1 MDGGEVPASATGEW
15 YKRTL
20 PPENGLCYDRRMA
33 NEERLKRLLEMKDQ
47 ARLGGGLKRIQAQ
60 HERGKLTARERLDI
74 LLDPGT
80 FEELDQLMIHRA
92 TEFGMDEQHFL
103 GDAVVTGYGK
113 IDGRGVFV
121 FSQDFTVFGGSLS
134 EAMGE
139 KMSKVMDLALKTG
152 APVIGI
158 NDSGGARIQEG
169 VASLGGYGDIFLR
182 NVLASGVIPQ
192 ISVIMGPCAGGA
204 VYSPALTDFIFMT
217 QGTSQMFITG
227 PDVIRSVTGE
237 DVTQEELGGAI
248 AHASR
253 SGVAHFAIET
263 EEDTLLE
270 VRRLLSFLPLNNLD
284 EPPFVETGD
293 DPRRRSDDLLS
304 IVPDDAAK
312 SYDVREVI
320 NKVVDAGDFME
331 VHAQFAQNIVVGM
344 ARLAGRSVGI
354 VANQPLYLAGVLDID
369 SSRKA
374 ARFVRFCDA
383 FNIPILTFVDVPGFL
398 PGVAQEYGGI
408 IVHGAKLVYAYA
420 EATVPKV
427 TVILR
432 KSYGGAYDAMG
443 SKHLRAD
450 MNFSWPQG
458 EIAVV
463 GPEPAVNILYRTR
476 LAESDDPVAERA
488 QLTAEYAERFANP
501 YIAAARGYVDDVIDP
516 RDTRTKV
523 IHAFDMLRSKSES
536 TPAKKH
542 SNLPL

>member
-1 MDGGEVPASATGEW
+1 MPSPLYRELGRSATI
-15 YKRTL
+15 L
-20 PPENGLCYDRRMA
+20 SMS
-33 NEERLKRLLEMKDQ
+33 NEERLKKLLQMKDQ
-47 ARLGGGLKRIQAQ
+47 ARLGGGLKRIEAQ
-60 HERGKLTARERLDI
+60 HERGKLTARERIDI

-80 FEELDQLMIHRA
+80 FEELDQLVVHRT
-92 TEFGMDEQHFL
+92 TEFGLDKQHYL

-152 APVIGI
+152 APIIGI

-169 VASLGGYGDIFLR
+169 VASLGGYGDVFVR
-182 NVLASGVIPQ
+182 NVLASGVVPQ

-227 PDVIRSVTGE
+227 PDVIKSVTGE
-237 DVTQEELGGAI
+237 EVTQEELGGAT
-248 AHASR
+248 AHATR
-253 SGVAHFAIET
+253 SGAAHFAIET
-263 EEDTLLE
+263 EEDTLAE

-284 EPPFVETGD
+284 DPPVVETSD
-293 DPRRRSDDLLS
+293 AITRRDEDLVG
-304 IVPDDAAK
+304 IVPDDNTK

-320 NKVVDAGDFME
+320 YHIVDGGDFME
-331 VHAQFAQNIVVGM
+331 VHAQFAQNIVVGF
-344 ARLAGRSVGI
+344 ARLAGRTVGI
-354 VANQPLYLAGVLDID
+354 VANQPMYLAGVLDID

-408 IVHGAKLVYAYA
+408 IVHGAKLVYAYS

-432 KSYGGAYDAMG
+432 KAYGGAYDAMG

-450 MNFSWPQG
+450 MNFAWPQA

-463 GPEPAVNILYRTR
+463 GPEPAVNILYRSR
-476 LAESDDPVAERA
+476 LQEAADPIAERA
-488 QLTAEYAERFANP
+488 RLTADYAERFANP
-501 YIAAARGYVDDVIDP
+501 YVAAARGYVDDVIDP
-516 RDTRTKV
+516 RDTRAKV
-523 IHAFDMLRSKSES
+523 THAFEMLRGKTDS
-536 TPAKKH
+536 TPVRKH

>member
-1 MDGGEVPASATGEW
+1 MS
-15 YKRTL
+15 
-20 PPENGLCYDRRMA
+20 
-33 NEERLKRLLEMKDQ
+33 NEQKLERLLQMKDQ
-47 ARLGGGLKRIQAQ
+47 ARLGGGLKRIEAQ
-60 HERGKLTARERLDI
+60 HARGKLTARERIDI

-103 GDAVVTGYGK
+103 GDAVVTGFGK

-152 APVIGI
+152 APVIGL

-182 NVLASGVIPQ
+182 NVMASGVVPQ

-217 QGTSQMFITG
+217 NGTSQMFITG
-227 PDVIRSVTGE
+227 PEVIKAVTGE

-248 AHASR
+248 AHATR
-253 SGVAHFAIET
+253 SGACHFAIDT
-263 EEDTLLE
+263 EVDTLLE
-270 VRRLLSFLPLNNLD
+270 VRRLLSFLPLNNMD
-284 EPPFVETGD
+284 NAPIVDTSD
-293 DPRRRSDDLLS
+293 DPGRRSEDLLS
-304 IVPDDAAK
+304 IVPDDSAK

-320 NKVVDAGDFME
+320 HRVVDSADFME
-331 VHAQFAQNIVVGM
+331 VHAQFAQNIVVGF
-344 ARLAGRSVGI
+344 ARLNGQTIGV

-383 FNIPILTFVDVPGFL
+383 FNIPLLTFVDVPGFL

-432 KSYGGAYDAMG
+432 KAFGGAYDAMG

-463 GPEPAVNILYRTR
+463 GPEPAVNILYRSR
-476 LAESDDPVAERA
+476 LAEASDPVAERA
-488 QLTAEYAERFANP
+488 ELTAEYAERFANP

-516 RDTRTKV
+516 RDTRPKV
-523 IHAFDMLRSKSES
+523 IHAFEMLRSKSDS

>member
-1 MDGGEVPASATGEW
+1 MSS
-15 YKRTL
+15 
-20 PPENGLCYDRRMA
+20 
-33 NEERLKRLLEMKDQ
+33 EERLKKLLEMKDQ
-47 ARLGGGLKRIQAQ
+47 ARLGGGLKRIEQQ
-60 HERGKLTARERLDI
+60 HERGKLTARERIDI

-80 FEELDQLMIHRA
+80 FEEVDQLMLHRA
-92 TEFGMDEQHFL
+92 TEFGLDKQHYL

-113 IDGRGVFV
+113 IDGRTVFV

-139 KMSKVMDLALKTG
+139 KMSKIMDLAMKTG

-169 VASLGGYGDIFLR
+169 VASLGGYGDVFLR
-182 NVLASGVIPQ
+182 NTLASGVIPQ

-227 PDVIRSVTGE
+227 PDVIKAVTGE
-237 DVTQEELGGAI
+237 DVTHEDLGGAL
-248 AHASR
+248 AHATR
-253 SGVAHFAIET
+253 SGVCHFAIDN

-270 VRRLLSFLPLNNLD
+270 VRRLVSFLPSNNMD
-284 EPPFVETGD
+284 DPPTVETAD
-293 DPRRRSDDLLS
+293 DPHRRSDDLVG
-304 IVPDDAAK
+304 IVPDDATK
-312 SYDVREVI
+312 GYDVREVI
-320 NKVVDAGDFME
+320 YRVVDGGDFME
-331 VHAQFAQNIVVGM
+331 VHAQYAQNIVVGL
-344 ARLAGRSVGI
+344 ARVAGRTIGI

-383 FNIPILTFVDVPGFL
+383 FNIPILTLVDVPGFL
-398 PGVAQEYGGI
+398 PGTAQEYGGI
-408 IVHGAKLVYAYA
+408 IVHGAKLVFAYS

-432 KSYGGAYDAMG
+432 KAYGGAYDAMG

-450 MNFSWPQG
+450 VNFAWPQA

-463 GPEPAVNILYRTR
+463 GPEPAVNILYRAR
-476 LAESDDPVAERA
+476 LQEAPDPVAERA
-488 QLTAEYAERFANP
+488 KLTAEYADRFANP

-516 RDTRTKV
+516 RDTRWKV
-523 IHAFDMLRSKSES
+523 VRAFEMLRSK
-536 TPAKKH
+536 TDTMPAKKH

>member
-1 MDGGEVPASATGEW
+1 MRLPHRFATI
-15 YKRTL
+15 RAMS
-20 PPENGLCYDRRMA
+20 NDA
-33 NEERLKRLLEMKDQ
+33 RLSKLLQMKDQ
-47 ARLGGGLKRIQAQ
+47 ARLGGGLKRIEAQ
-60 HERGKLTARERLDI
+60 HEKGKLTARERIDI
-74 LLDPGT
+74 LLDPGS
-80 FEELDQLMIHRA
+80 FEELDQLMVHRA

-139 KMSKVMDLALKTG
+139 KMAKVMDLAMKTG
-152 APVIGI
+152 APVIGL
-158 NDSGGARIQEG
+158 NDGGGARIQEG
-169 VASLGGYGDIFLR
+169 VASLGGFGDIFLR

-192 ISVIMGPCAGGA
+192 ISVIMGPCAGGS

-217 QGTSQMFITG
+217 QNTSQMFITG
-227 PDVIRSVTGE
+227 PDVIKTVTGE
-237 DVTQEELGGAI
+237 DVTQEELGGAL
-248 AHASR
+248 AHATR
-253 SGVAHFAIET
+253 SGVAHFAIDS
-263 EEDTLLE
+263 EEDTLAE
-270 VRRLLSFLPLNNLD
+270 VRRLFSFLPLNNMEDPPRLD
-284 EPPFVETGD
+284 TGD
-293 DPRRRSDDLLS
+293 DIARRTDDLLN
-304 IVPDDAAK
+304 IVPDDSSKA
-312 SYDVREVI
+312 YDVREVI
-320 NKVVDAGDFME
+320 YHVVDDSDFME
-331 VHAQFAQNIVVGM
+331 VHAQFAQNIVVGFG
-344 ARLAGRSVGI
+344 RLAGRPVGI

-383 FNIPILTFVDVPGFL
+383 FNIPILTLVDVPGFL

-432 KSYGGAYDAMG
+432 KAVGGAYDAMG

-450 MNFSWPQG
+450 MNFAWPQG
-458 EIAVV
+458 EIYVTGAD
-463 GPEPAVNILYRTR
+463 GAVNILYRAR
-476 LAESDDPVAERA
+476 LQEAADPVEERA
-488 QLTAEYAERFANP
+488 QLIADYSERFANP
-501 YIAAARGYVDDVIDP
+501 YVAAARGYVDDVIDP

-523 IHAFDMLRSKSES
+523 IHAFEMLRTKVES

>member
-1 MDGGEVPASATGEW
+1 MS
-15 YKRTL
+15 
-20 PPENGLCYDRRMA
+20 
-33 NEERLKRLLEMKDQ
+33 NEDRLKRLLQMKDQ
-47 ARLGGGLKRIQAQ
+47 ARLGGGLKRIEAQ
-60 HERGKLTARERLDI
+60 HERRKLTARERLDL

-80 FEELDQLMIHRA
+80 FEELDQLVVHRA
-92 TEFGMDEQHFL
+92 TEFGIDKQHFL

-139 KMSKVMDLALKTG
+139 KMSKIMDLALKTG
-152 APVIGI
+152 APVIGL
-158 NDSGGARIQEG
+158 NDGGGARIQEG
-169 VASLGGYGDIFLR
+169 VASLAGFGDVFLR
-182 NVLASGVIPQ
+182 NVLSSGVIPQ

-204 VYSPALTDFIFMT
+204 VYSPALTDFVFMT
-217 QGTSQMFITG
+217 QGTSQMFLTG
-227 PDVIRSVTGE
+227 PDVIKSVTFE
-237 DVTQEELGGAI
+237 DVTHEELGGAT
-248 AHASR
+248 AHATR

-263 EEDTLLE
+263 EEDTLAE
-270 VRRLLSFLPLNNLD
+270 VRRLMSFLPLNNMD
-284 EPPFVETGD
+284 ESPLVETGD
-293 DPRRRSDDLLS
+293 DVTRRSEGLGS
-304 IVPDDAAK
+304 IVPDDATK

-320 NKVVDAGDFME
+320 YHVVDGGDFME
-331 VHAQFAQNIVVGM
+331 VHAQFAQNIVVGF
-344 ARLAGRSVGI
+344 ARLAGRTVGI

-432 KSYGGAYDAMG
+432 KAYGGAYDAMG

-463 GPEPAVNILYRTR
+463 GPEPAVNILYRSR
-476 LAESDDPVAERA
+476 LQESKEPEAERSR
-488 QLTAEYAERFANP
+488 LTADYADRFANP
-501 YIAAARGYVDDVIDP
+501 YVAASRGYVDDVIDP
-516 RDTRTKV
+516 RDTRPKV
-523 IHAFDMLRSKSES
+523 VHALEMLRAKTDG
-536 TPAKKH
+536 TPSKKH
-542 SNLPL
+542 GNVPL

>member
-1 MDGGEVPASATGEW
+1 MSS
-15 YKRTL
+15 
-20 PPENGLCYDRRMA
+20 
-33 NEERLKRLLEMKDQ
+33 EERLQKLLQMKDQ

-60 HERGKLTARERLDI
+60 HERGKLTARERIDI

-80 FEELDQLMIHRA
+80 FEELDQLVVHRA
-92 TEFGMDEQHFL
+92 TEFGLDEQHYL

-139 KMSKVMDLALKTG
+139 KMSKVMDLALKVG

-182 NVLASGVIPQ
+182 NTLASGVIPQ

-227 PDVIRSVTGE
+227 PDIIKSVTGE
-237 DVTQEELGGAI
+237 DVTHEELGGAT
-248 AHASR
+248 AHATR
-253 SGVAHFAIET
+253 SGAAHFAIDN

-270 VRRLLSFLPLNNLD
+270 VRRLLSFLPLNNMED
-284 EPPFVETGD
+284 PPLIETGD
-293 DPRRRSDDLLS
+293 DVHRRNEDMVS
-304 IVPDDAAK
+304 IVPDDSSK

-320 NKVVDAGDFME
+320 HAIVDLGDFME
-331 VHAQFAQNIVVGM
+331 VHAQFAQNIVVGL
-344 ARLAGRSVGI
+344 ARMGGRSVGI

-383 FNIPILTFVDVPGFL
+383 FNIPILTLVDVPGFL
-398 PGVAQEYGGI
+398 PGTAQEYGGI
-408 IVHGAKLVYAYA
+408 IVHGAKLVFAYA

-432 KSYGGAYDAMG
+432 KAFGGAYDAMG

-450 MNFSWPQG
+450 MNFAWPQG

-476 LAESDDPVAERA
+476 LQESDDAAGERA
-488 QLTAEYAERFANP
+488 QLVADYADRFANP
-501 YIAAARGYVDDVIDP
+501 YVAAARGYVDDVIDP
-516 RDTRTKV
+516 RDTRWKV
-523 IHAFDMLRSKSES
+523 IRSFEMLRSK
-536 TPAKKH
+536 TDTAPPKKH

>member
-1 MDGGEVPASATGEW
+1 MS
-15 YKRTL
+15 
-20 PPENGLCYDRRMA
+20 
-33 NEERLKRLLEMKDQ
+33 NEEKLKKLLQMKDQ
-47 ARLGGGLKRIQAQ
+47 ARLGGGLKRIEAQ
-60 HERGKLTARERLDI
+60 HERGKLTARERIDI

-80 FEELDQLMIHRA
+80 FEEMDQLMVHRA
-92 TEFGMDEQHFL
+92 TEFGLDKQHYL

-139 KMSKVMDLALKTG
+139 KMSKVMDFALKTG

-169 VASLGGYGDIFLR
+169 VASLGGYGDVFLR

-227 PDVIRSVTGE
+227 PDVIKAVTGE
-237 DVTQEELGGAI
+237 DFTHEELGGAT
-248 AHASR
+248 AHATR
-253 SGVAHFAIET
+253 SGVCHFAIEN

-270 VRRLLSFLPLNNLD
+270 VRRLMSFLPLNNMD
-284 EPPFVETGD
+284 DPPLVETGD
-293 DPRRRSDDLLS
+293 DVTRRAEDLLTV
-304 IVPDDAAK
+304 VPDDASK
-312 SYDVREVI
+312 PYDVREVI
-320 NKVVDAGDFME
+320 HLIVDAGDFME
-331 VHAQFAQNIVVGM
+331 VHAQFAQNMVVGF
-344 ARLAGRSVGI
+344 ARMGGRTIGI

-383 FNIPILTFVDVPGFL
+383 FNIPILTLVDVPGYL

-408 IVHGAKLVYAYA
+408 IVHGAKLVYAYS

-432 KSYGGAYDAMG
+432 KAFGGAYDAMG
-443 SKHLRAD
+443 SKHLRGD
-450 MNFSWPQG
+450 VSFSWPQG
-458 EIAVV
+458 QIAVV
-463 GPEPAVNILYRTR
+463 GPEPAVNILYRSR
-476 LAESDDPVAERA
+476 LQESKEPEAERA
-488 QLTAEYAERFANP
+488 KLIADYAERFANP
-501 YIAAARGYVDDVIDP
+501 YVAAARGYVDDVIDP
-516 RDTRTKV
+516 RDTRPKV
-523 IHAFDMLRSKSES
+523 IHALEMLRSKTDSV
-536 TPAKKH
+536 PPKKH

>member
-1 MDGGEVPASATGEW
+1 MST
-15 YKRTL
+15 
-20 PPENGLCYDRRMA
+20 
-33 NEERLKRLLEMKDQ
+33 EERLEKLLQMKDQ
-47 ARLGGGLKRIQAQ
+47 ARLGGGLKRIEAQ
-60 HERGKLTARERLDI
+60 HARGKLTARERIDI

-182 NVLASGVIPQ
+182 NVLASGVVPQ

-217 QGTSQMFITG
+217 NGTSQMFITG
-227 PDVIRSVTGE
+227 PDVIKSVTFE
-237 DVTQEELGGAI
+237 EVTFDELGGAI
-248 AHASR
+248 AHATR
-253 SGVAHFAIET
+253 SGVCHFAIDT

-270 VRRLLSFLPLNNLD
+270 VRRLLSYLPLNNMD
-284 EPPFVETGD
+284 EGPVVDAGE
-293 DPRRRSDDLLS
+293 DPSRRNDDLAT
-304 IVPDDAAK
+304 IVPDDSSK

-320 NKVVDAGDFME
+320 HRIVDSGDFME
-331 VHAQFAQNIVVGM
+331 VHAQYAQNICVGF
-344 ARLAGRSVGI
+344 ARMAGRTIGI

-383 FNIPILTFVDVPGFL
+383 FNIPILTLVDVPGYL

-408 IVHGAKLVYAYA
+408 IIHGAKLVYAYA

-432 KSYGGAYDAMG
+432 KAFGGAYDAMG

-476 LAESDDPVAERA
+476 LQESADPVAERA
-488 QLTAEYAERFANP
+488 ELIAEYAERFANP
-501 YIAAARGYVDDVIDP
+501 YVAAARGYVDDVIDP
-516 RDTRTKV
+516 RDTRAKV
-523 IHAFDMLRSKSES
+523 IHAFEMLRSKAQGLPS
-536 TPAKKH
+536 KKH

>member
-1 MDGGEVPASATGEW
+1 MST
-15 YKRTL
+15 
-20 PPENGLCYDRRMA
+20 
-33 NEERLKRLLEMKDQ
+33 EERLKQLLQMKDQ
-47 ARLGGGLKRIQAQ
+47 ARLGGGLKRIEAQ
-60 HERGKLTARERLDI
+60 HERGKLTARERIDL

-80 FEELDQLMIHRA
+80 FEELDQLMVHRA
-92 TEFGMDEQHFL
+92 TEFGIDKQHYL

-139 KMSKVMDLALKTG
+139 KMSKIMDLAMKTG

-158 NDSGGARIQEG
+158 NDGGGARIQEG
-169 VASLGGYGDIFLR
+169 VASLAGFGDIFLR

-227 PDVIRSVTGE
+227 PDVIKAVTGE
-237 DVTQEELGGAI
+237 ELTHEELGGAN
-248 AHASR
+248 AHATR
-253 SGVAHFAIET
+253 SGVAHFAIDN
-263 EEDTLLE
+263 EEDTLAE
-270 VRRLLSFLPLNNLD
+270 VRRLVSFLPLNNLD
-284 EPPFVETGD
+284 NPPLMETGD
-293 DPRRRSDDLLS
+293 DVSRRSDDLVG
-304 IVPDDAAK
+304 IVPDDATK

-320 NKVVDAGDFME
+320 YRVVDSGDFME
-331 VHAQFAQNIVVGM
+331 VHAQYAQNIVVGF
-344 ARLAGRSVGI
+344 ARMAGRSVGI
-354 VANQPLYLAGVLDID
+354 VANQPMYLAGVLDID

-420 EATVPKV
+420 EATVPKI

-432 KSYGGAYDAMG
+432 KAYGGAYDAMG

-450 MNFSWPQG
+450 MNFSWPQS

-463 GPEPAVNILYRTR
+463 GPEPAVNILYRSR
-476 LAESDDPVAERA
+476 LQEAKDPEAERA
-488 QLTAEYAERFANP
+488 RLTADYSDRFANP
-501 YIAAARGYVDDVIDP
+501 YVAAARGYVDDVIDP
-516 RDTRTKV
+516 RDTRPKV
-523 IHAFDMLRSKSES
+523 IHALEMLQAK
-536 TPAKKH
+536 TDTNPAKKH

>member
-1 MDGGEVPASATGEW
+1 
-15 YKRTL
+15 
-20 PPENGLCYDRRMA
+20 
-33 NEERLKRLLEMKDQ
+33 
-47 ARLGGGLKRIQAQ
+47 
-60 HERGKLTARERLDI
+60 
-74 LLDPGT
+74 
-80 FEELDQLMIHRA
+80 
-92 TEFGMDEQHFL
+92 
-103 GDAVVTGYGK
+103 
-113 IDGRGVFV
+113 
-121 FSQDFTVFGGSLS
+121 
-134 EAMGE
+134 
-139 KMSKVMDLALKTG
+139 
-152 APVIGI
+152 
-158 NDSGGARIQEG
+158 
-169 VASLGGYGDIFLR
+169 
-182 NVLASGVIPQ
+182 
-192 ISVIMGPCAGGA
+192 
-204 VYSPALTDFIFMT
+204 MT
-217 QGTSQMFITG
+217 ST
-227 PDVIRSVTGE
+227 
-237 DVTQEELGGAI
+237 
-248 AHASR
+248 
-253 SGVAHFAIET
+253 
-263 EEDTLLE
+263 
-270 VRRLLSFLPLNNLD
+270 
-284 EPPFVETGD
+284 
-293 DPRRRSDDLLS
+293 RRSDDLLS
-304 IVPDDAAK
+304 IVPDDASK

-331 VHAQFAQNIVVGM
+331 VHAQFAQNIVIGF

-476 LAESDDPVAERA
+476 LAEADDPVAERA

-523 IHAFDMLRSKSES
+523 IHAFEMLRSKTES